1 MLLTG
6 WHIHYGLGILHVFCH
21 CTIRQL
27 QNPLITG
34 SLDHSPLKLGRMVWQ
49 QTGQW
54 ARTLSRYPVWALL
67 PWSNLSL
74 PALHDI
80 TSLTLPQSPPFGD
93 MQRTP
98 CTRCPCRPTAGFV
111 CMVTVPSH
119 CAANEQEMF
128 QPFHNTLTFCA
139 ALDLNNEAYLL
150 VARAGSSYR
159 FNLLICI
166 LEITCKVQKFI
177 LRHKNMT
184 RDQET
189 STGKQ
194 CWLRRGLC

>member
-1 MLLTG
+1 MAYSLWITYPACLLSLYHQAAAKPTHYWQFG
-6 WHIHYGLGILHVFCH
+6 PLSSKTWQDGLAAGRTVGQDTVQVPCLGTSALEQSVPACTAWHYIPHPAPVPCIWGHAE
-21 CTIRQL
+21 
-27 QNPLITG
+27 NPLYKMPLQTHCWFCLYG
-34 SLDHSPLKLGRMVWQ
+34 DSSQPLWPMNRKCFSLFTIH
-49 QTGQW
+49 
-54 ARTLSRYPVWALL
+54 
-67 PWSNLSL
+67 
-74 PALHDI
+74 
-80 TSLTLPQSPPFGD
+80 
-93 MQRTP
+93 
-98 CTRCPCRPTAGFV
+98 
-111 CMVTVPSH
+111 
-119 CAANEQEMF
+119 
-128 QPFHNTLTFCA
+128 TLTFCA